1 MKFVTLAI
9 AVFAYVPAMADHK
22 DQRAPTSR
30 SYYAYADVVDVEPIV
45 KHRVVSRQREVC
57 EDRDRYARRYHDQH
71 HEFDEPRYPDHGP
84 SLARTVFGGLIGGL
98 IGHQFGGGHGK
109 QALTIL
115 GALAGSSI
123 AKDSARR
130 NHNYRSY
137 RYAQDRYRRGVECW
151 TVNDEDIVKSHDGY
165 RVTYTYQGRRFVKHM
180 NTYPD
185 DQIRVRVR
193 VSPDF

>member
-1 MKFVTLAI
+1 MKYVTLAL
-9 AVFAYVPAMADHK
+9 AMFAYIPAMADHK
-22 DQRAPTSR
+22 DQRDPASR
-30 SYYAYADVVDVEPIV
+30 SYYAYADVIDVEPII
-45 KHRVVSRQREVC
+45 KHRVVSRPREVC
-57 EDRDRYARRYHDQH
+57 EDRDRYARHHHEFD
-71 HEFDEPRYPDHGP
+71 HEFDEPRHPDYGP
-84 SLARTVFGGLIGGL
+84 ARSIFGGLIGGW

-130 NHNYRSY
+130 NYRSY
-137 RYAQDRYRRGVECW
+137 RYAQDRHRRGVECW

-165 RVTYTYQGRRFVKHM
+165 RVTYTYQGRSFVKHM